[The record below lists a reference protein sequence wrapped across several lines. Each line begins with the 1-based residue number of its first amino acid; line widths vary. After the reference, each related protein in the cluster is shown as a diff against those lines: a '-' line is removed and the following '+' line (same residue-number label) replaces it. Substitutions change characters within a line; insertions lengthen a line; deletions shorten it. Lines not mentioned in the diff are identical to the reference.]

1 MLRLAL
7 TYAAD
12 AKIPVCAPL
21 HDAIFAVAPAEKEKE
36 TVDGLLDCM
45 RRASIGVIG
54 AEVPVEVEITRYP
67 NRYIPHKKQ
76 EAIDAWKVMMDTLEK
91 IATG

>member
-1 MLRLAL
+1 
-7 TYAAD
+7 
-12 AKIPVCAPL
+12 
-21 HDAIFAVAPAEKEKE
+21 
-36 TVDGLLDCM
+36 
-45 RRASIGVIG
+45 VIG